1 MSSVLPRNGRVGETT
16 PVPYKPS
23 LREGDVVAPGDTARS
38 WAGLPPMLAA
48 GFCAIGLVL
57 VVAFLATVINL
68 RRVYGTAE
76 AVAQTQAVIGALQR
90 LLATAVDAET
100 GQRGF
105 IITGRE
111 AYLEPYDR
119 ARAEIAAALAQVHA
133 LTASDPVQQDD
144 IERLRSLTELKLAEL
159 AEAIRLRRE
168 SGFPAAQAL
177 VMTNTGKQ
185 TMDAMRA
192 AVSQMRNREDALLAR
207 RVAQATSE
215 YRSALFTSS
224 LTAALSLLAVVG
236 LFLGTVRLGD
246 ARRRAA
252 RLAEHLRV
260 TLTSIGDGVV
270 VTDVHGCVT
279 ELNPIAEALTGWT
292 TIEAVGRRIEEVF
305 VIIHAQTRRP
315 AEVPIAR
322 VLRDGVI
329 AGLANHTVLM
339 SKDGREIPIEDSA
352 APIRTSDG
360 RFTGVVMVFR
370 DVTERYRAELDR
382 AVLADAERLARLRA
396 EAANRAKDEFLAML
410 GHELRNPLSPI
421 MTALHLMK
429 LRTGDSTE
437 RERLII
443 ERQATHL
450 TRLVE
455 DLLDVSR
462 ITRGKLELNKA
473 PIEMADVITDAI
485 EMCGPFFAQKRHTLS
500 VEVPRTGLPV
510 LGDATRLGQIV
521 SNLLTNAAKYTPPA
535 GRVTILAAREQDYI
549 VVRIRDTGIGIA
561 PDALRRIFD
570 LFVQERTARERAD
583 GGLGLGL
590 TIVQRLVEAHDGTI
604 EAHSD
609 GVGAGSEFVLRLPV
623 STEPLGRAHEAT
635 ELDDV

>member
-1 MSSVLPRNGRVGETT
+1 
-16 PVPYKPS
+16 
-23 LREGDVVAPGDTARS
+23 
-38 WAGLPPMLAA
+38 
-48 GFCAIGLVL
+48 
-57 VVAFLATVINL
+57 
-68 RRVYGTAE
+68 
-76 AVAQTQAVIGALQR
+76 
-90 LLATAVDAET
+90 
-100 GQRGF
+100 
-105 IITGRE
+105 
-111 AYLEPYDR
+111 
-119 ARAEIAAALAQVHA
+119 
-133 LTASDPVQQDD
+133 
-144 IERLRSLTELKLAEL
+144 
-159 AEAIRLRRE
+159 
-168 SGFPAAQAL
+168 
-177 VMTNTGKQ
+177 
-185 TMDAMRA
+185 
-192 AVSQMRNREDALLAR
+192 
-207 RVAQATSE
+207 
-215 YRSALFTSS
+215 
-224 LTAALSLLAVVG
+224 
-236 LFLGTVRLGD
+236 
-246 ARRRAA
+246 
-252 RLAEHLRV
+252 
-260 TLTSIGDGVV
+260 
-270 VTDVHGCVT
+270 
-279 ELNPIAEALTGWT
+279 
-292 TIEAVGRRIEEVF
+292 VF

-329 AGLANHTVLM
+329 AGLANHTVLV

-382 AVLADAERLARLRA
+382 AALADAERLARLRA

-429 LRTGDSTE
+429 LRAGDGTE
-437 RERLII
+437 RERSII
-443 ERQATHL
+443 ERQAMHL

-462 ITRGKLELNKA
+462 ITRGKLELDKA

-485 EMCGPFFAQKRHTLS
+485 EMCGPLFAEKRHTLS
-500 VEVPRTGLPV
+500 VEVPTGLPV
-510 LGDATRLGQIV
+510 RGDATRLGQIV
-521 SNLLTNAAKYTPPA
+521 SNLLTNAAKYTPPG
-535 GRVTILAAREQDYI
+535 GRVTILAAREQDHV

-570 LFVQERTARERAD
+570 LFVQERTARERSD

-635 ELDDV
+635 ELGDV